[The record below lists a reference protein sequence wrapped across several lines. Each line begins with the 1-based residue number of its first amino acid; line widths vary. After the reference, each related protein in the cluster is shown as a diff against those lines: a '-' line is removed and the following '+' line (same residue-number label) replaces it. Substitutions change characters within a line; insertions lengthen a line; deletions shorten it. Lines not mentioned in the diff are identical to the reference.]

1 MVSLLWD
8 LQAIQIFLKSQLSDL
23 SAVRTPEKDQ
33 MIRTEAVVVTT
44 VHWFCKLCVVPSQ
57 LKNLYC
63 LGDWD
68 SLQSDFQIILV
79 TF

>member
-33 MIRTEAVVVTT
+33 MIRTEAVVVST
-44 VHWFCKLCVVPSQ
+44 VH
-57 LKNLYC
+57 
-63 LGDWD
+63 
-68 SLQSDFQIILV
+68 
-79 TF
+79 